1 MSCDRVVIIE
11 RLEIELDT
19 KTAAKWFANLSDDD
33 MADFLIKVAEEAQKY
48 PGNPDNQWYYLGGHL
63 RNCKCSTAEARD
75 MVKQWAYWI
84 DHSEHGKGR

>member
-33 MADFLIKVAEEAQKY
+33 MADFLIRVAGEAQQRHREFRDRRNGRRRDQGAAEWDQIWTHG
-48 PGNPDNQWYYLGGHL
+48 GN
-63 RNCKCSTAEARD
+63 R
-75 MVKQWAYWI
+75 
-84 DHSEHGKGR
+84 